1 VIRQASEGRPD
12 LLATALCNVV
22 GIALIVV
29 VWAVTSDQPAVGT
42 QLPYVN
48 LAVGGVIVAG
58 TGNALYLLAMTR
70 GVRRRRQRLLG
81 HRRMVP

>member
-1 VIRQASEGRPD
+1 MSRQAPEARPD
-12 LLATALCNVV
+12 LLATALGNVV

-29 VWAVTSDQPAVGT
+29 VWAVTSGQPAVGT
-42 QLPYVN
+42 QLPYIN

-58 TGNALYLLAMTR
+58 AGNALYLLGMRRA
-70 GVRRRRQRLLG
+70 VHRRRQRLLG